1 VITMSQIRIFV
12 VEDSVVF
19 RKILLTTINSIPG
32 VRTVGIASNG
42 LEAIE
47 AIPAVKPD
55 LITLDI
61 NMPVM
66 DGLETLEQLRNVYP
80 QFRVIMVSSYTS
92 EGAVATL
99 KALEA
104 GALDFITKPDGDDN
118 EQNRIKLQ
126 KDFARLLAK
135 YVDSEIH
142 FDMLSKGENV
152 TVDEKEKYAS
162 KSISCIPA
170 TSPLAVAIGISTGGP
185 NALAKVIPLL
195 PGNYPVPVFIVQHM
209 PRLFTKTLAESLNR
223 KSNVN
228 VVEAID
234 GDIAKAGNVYIAPG
248 GLQMK
253 LRKDDNGGVYIQLLD
268 AMEENFC
275 KPSADYL
282 FRSVA
287 QVYGEKSLGIIMTGM
302 GSDGVLGLRLM
313 KRQGAMI
320 LAQDRETC
328 TVWGMPRMACEAGIV
343 DCTIPLH
350 QIADA
355 MINAIR

>member
-1 VITMSQIRIFV
+1 MSQIRIFV

-19 RKILLTTINSIPG
+19 RKLLLTTINSIPG

-42 LEAIE
+42 VEAIK

-61 NMPVM
+61 NMPFM
-66 DGLETLEQLRNVYP
+66 DGLETLENLRKVYP

-118 EQNRIKLQ
+118 ELNRIKLQ
-126 KDFARLLAK
+126 NDFARLLAK
-135 YVDSEIH
+135 YVDSDIH
-142 FDMLSKGENV
+142 FDLLPE
-152 TVDEKEKYAS
+152 VDNAIVPEREKHPT
-162 KSISCIPA
+162 KSISYLPS

-185 NALAKVIPLL
+185 NALSQVIPLL

-223 KSNVN
+223 KSKVN

-234 GDIAKAGNVYIAPG
+234 GDSVKAGTVYLAPG

-253 LRKDDNGGVYIQLLD
+253 LRKDDNGSIFVQLLD
-268 AMEENFC
+268 APEENFC
-275 KPSADYL
+275 KPSADFL

-287 QVYGEKSLGIIMTGM
+287 QVYGEKAVGIIMTGM

-313 KRQGAMI
+313 KRQGALV

-328 TVWGMPRMACEAGIV
+328 TVWGMPRMACEAGVV
-343 DCTIPLH
+343 DGTIPLH
-350 QIADA
+350 GIAEA